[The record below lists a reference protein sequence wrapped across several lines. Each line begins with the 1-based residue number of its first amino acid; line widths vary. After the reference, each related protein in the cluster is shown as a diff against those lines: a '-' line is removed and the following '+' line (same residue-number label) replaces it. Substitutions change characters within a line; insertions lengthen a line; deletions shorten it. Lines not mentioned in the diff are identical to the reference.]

1 MKEDVLSVLFAQ
13 SLPLW
18 VLAFARMLPLALA
31 SPLLGAGLLPWP
43 FRLAAAAVFGLAIAP
58 AGSMAEF
65 ANASA
70 FFSALLLELFVGGV
84 FALGVGV
91 IFSAVRG
98 ALSLVETHHSP
109 KGGPLERIYLAAFL
123 AVLAGSGGLELVVAA
138 LGRTYAIIAPASAW
152 NSAVPLATGQGGS
165 VIVGQIA
172 AFFSL
177 TLLMALPVLA
187 VRMILDMAVLILSR
201 TAPSVDGGAV
211 GRVIGSHVMLLF
223 VATTMLAVLGL
234 AVDQLSRI

>member
-58 AGSMAEF
+58 TGGTTEF
-65 ANASA
+65 ATASA
-70 FFSALLLELFVGGV
+70 FLSALLLELFVGGV

-91 IFSAVRG
+91 IFSAVRA
-98 ALSLVETHHSP
+98 ALSLVETRHSP

-123 AVLAGSGGLELVVAA
+123 AVLAGSGGLELMVAA

-152 NSAVPLATGQGGS
+152 SSAMPLAAAQGGG

-177 TLLMALPVLA
+177 TLLMALPALA
-187 VRMILDMAVLILSR
+187 
-201 TAPSVDGGAV
+201 
-211 GRVIGSHVMLLF
+211 
-223 VATTMLAVLGL
+223 LGTWVFNSIPPCL
-234 AVDQLSRI
+234 